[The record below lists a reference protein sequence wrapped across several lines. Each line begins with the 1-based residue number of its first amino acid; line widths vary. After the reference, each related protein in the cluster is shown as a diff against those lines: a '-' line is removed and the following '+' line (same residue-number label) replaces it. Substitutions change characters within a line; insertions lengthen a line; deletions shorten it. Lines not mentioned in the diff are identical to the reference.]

1 MLGRLSV
8 ICARKPGRLP
18 KEAAFRLFR
27 VTDSNGARIGLVTDV
42 LLDEASLRV
51 TALEISSGPVDDLIT
66 GRWYATAFD
75 VRALGN
81 TGHVTVPCRQNKK
94 GEKNMKL
101 SRYMMSGAVLGYAV
115 GCKME
120 KARKAAMRAVKRAK
134 RMLARRLG
142 L

>member
-1 MLGRLSV
+1 
-8 ICARKPGRLP
+8 
-18 KEAAFRLFR
+18 
-27 VTDSNGARIGLVTDV
+27 
-42 LLDEASLRV
+42 
-51 TALEISSGPVDDLIT
+51 
-66 GRWYATAFD
+66 
-75 VRALGN
+75 
-81 TGHVTVPCRQNKK
+81 
-94 GEKNMKL
+94 MKL